1 MKKQLVALNKFIAH
15 AGVCSRRKAADL
27 VRSGVVT
34 VNDIAITEAGY
45 KVNLNDVVKVQG
57 KIIKQEQ
64 LVYILL
70 NKPKDYITTLSD
82 QKGRRTVMDLVKD
95 AAKERIYPVGRLDR
109 NTTGLLLLTNDGAL
123 THKLAHPS
131 YEVQKMY
138 HVVLDKVLKIKD
150 GEKIKVGVELEDG
163 IVPVD
168 ELYFVENKPQT
179 NVRLVL
185 HSGKYRVVR
194 RLFASLGYEVI
205 TLDRVQYAGL
215 TKKGL
220 LVGMWRFLTNE
231 EVQMLKALV
240 FEFFV

>member
-1 MKKQLVALNKFIAH
+1 MKKELIALSKFIAH
-15 AGVCSRRKAADL
+15 SGVCSRRKAAEL
-27 VRSGVVT
+27 VRSGVVM
-34 VNDIAITEAGY
+34 VNDTIIAEAGH
-45 KVNLNDVVKVQG
+45 KVSPDDVVKVQG
-57 KIIKQEQ
+57 KVIKQEQ

-82 QKGRRTVMDLVKD
+82 QKGRRTVMDLVKG

-123 THKLAHPS
+123 THRLAHPS
-131 YEVQKMY
+131 YEIQKMY
-138 HVVLDKVLKIKD
+138 HVVLDKVLKAKD
-150 GEKIKVGVELEDG
+150 GEKIKVGVELIDG

-194 RLFASLGYEVI
+194 RLFASLGYNVV
-205 TLDRVQYAGL
+205 TLDRVKYAGL
-215 TKKGL
+215 TKKDL
-220 LVGMWRFLTNE
+220 LVGKWRFLRDE
-231 EVQMLKALV
+231 EVEMLKK
-240 FEFFV
+240 